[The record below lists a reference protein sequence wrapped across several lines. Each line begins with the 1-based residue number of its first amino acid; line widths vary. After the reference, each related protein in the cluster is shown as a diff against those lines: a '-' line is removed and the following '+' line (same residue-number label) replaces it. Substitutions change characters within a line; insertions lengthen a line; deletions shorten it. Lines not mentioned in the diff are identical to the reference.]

1 MSGEERKNPKA
12 RISQLLSPA
21 PPAVIT
27 ATQTPKAQRGQK
39 VPTGDGANSDRKDLW
54 APKAHLDVSNP
65 GAKSALPARLELTP
79 KASKALSDQKRRVCS
94 ARPDQLGQKAREALK
109 AMLGKEGRLAVKGRK
124 PQQARKV
131 RRGRPAIKGREAI
144 LLEARRA
151 QSARRAHRA
160 YRDQQVLR
168 AIKVRQVR
176 RGRRAT

>member
-1 MSGEERKNPKA
+1 MR
-12 RISQLLSPA
+12 R
-21 PPAVIT
+21 

-65 GAKSALPARLELTP
+65 GAKSALPARLGLAP
-79 KASKALSDQKRRVCS
+79 NASKALSDHPAMSDQKRRVCS
-94 ARPDQLGQKAREALK
+94 ARPDQLGLKAREALK

-131 RRGRPAIKGREAI
+131 RRGRPAIK
-144 LLEARRA
+144 
-151 QSARRAHRA
+151 
-160 YRDQQVLR
+160 
-168 AIKVRQVR
+168 VRQVR

>member
-1 MSGEERKNPKA
+1 MR
-12 RISQLLSPA
+12 R
-21 PPAVIT
+21 

-54 APKAHLDVSNP
+54 APKAHSDVSNP
-65 GAKSALPARLELTP
+65 GAKSALPARLGLAP
-79 KASKALSDQKRRVCS
+79 NASKALSDHPAMSDQKRRVCS
-94 ARPDQLGQKAREALK
+94 ARPDQLGLKAREALK

-168 AIKVRQVR
+168 AIKVRQAR

>member
-1 MSGEERKNPKA
+1 MIR
-12 RISQLLSPA
+12 
-21 PPAVIT
+21 

-65 GAKSALPARLELTP
+65 GAKSALPARLGLAP
-79 KASKALSDQKRRVCS
+79 NASKALSDHPAMSDQKRRVCS
-94 ARPDQLGQKAREALK
+94 ARPDQLGLKAREALK

-131 RRGRPAIKGREAI
+131 RRGRPAIKGREAL

>member
-1 MSGEERKNPKA
+1 MR
-12 RISQLLSPA
+12 R
-21 PPAVIT
+21 

-65 GAKSALPARLELTP
+65 GAESALPARLGLAP
-79 KASKALSDQKRRVCS
+79 NASKALSDHPAMSDQKRRVCS
-94 ARPDQLGQKAREALK
+94 ARPDQLGRKAREALK

-144 LLEARRA
+144 LEARRA
-151 QSARRAHRA
+151 QSARRARRA

-168 AIKVRQVR
+168 AIKVRQAR